1 VAGPAREN
9 DVVHQKKRPIP
20 AWLLGLLLA
29 AVIFALALFLL
40 DILGYGDDPVIEEGA
55 SALVTALH

>member
-1 VAGPAREN
+1 M
-9 DVVHQKKRPIP
+9 HQKKRPIP